1 MHYDISALATYRSTE
16 NSRDGHFWQ
25 FLISI
30 IDRFQKRFIEYSGVR
45 VRGMAV
51 MEITKISED
60 VMKINVKNKNMT

>member
-16 NSRDGHFWQ
+16 NSRDGYFWQ

-45 VRGMAV
+45 VRCMAV

-60 VMKINVKNKNMT
+60 VMKMNVKNKNMT